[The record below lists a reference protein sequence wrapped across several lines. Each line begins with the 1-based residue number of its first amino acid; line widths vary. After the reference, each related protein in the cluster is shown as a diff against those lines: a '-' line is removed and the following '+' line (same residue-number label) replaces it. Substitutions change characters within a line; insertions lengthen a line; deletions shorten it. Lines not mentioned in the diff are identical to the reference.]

1 LQEGKI
7 PTTSSINFVKVKK
20 KNNKVLKNQQASQTV
35 TYEED
40 SILRGI
46 IEHTGAMMA
55 YFDLDFN
62 FVVANSAYAK
72 GAGYSTEEL
81 IGKNHFA
88 LFPNKENQIIFE
100 KVKKTG
106 TPEKFIDKPFE
117 YAGQP
122 NRGITYWDW
131 TLSPVK
137 DSKGKVQG
145 LVLTL
150 IETTE
155 RKKAEEILKESEE
168 RLNMAQKIA
177 HIGSWE
183 YYAKED
189 RAIWSEELFRIF
201 GLEPQKYGPDVNKY
215 VKLLHP
221 EDKEKINC
229 IMEKVLFK
237 GNVGD
242 KASFDYRIIR
252 PDGSVRTIHSER
264 VIREVDQYGCATRIM
279 GAEQDITERKQIEE
293 KLEKYSGNL
302 EKIIEER
309 TKQLKNAERLAAIG
323 QTAGMVGHDLRNPL
337 QAIIGEVYLAK
348 TELKLIPENE
358 YKKGL
363 QENIQAI
370 AEQISYMDKIVS
382 DLQTFV
388 KPIEPLIQIFNLKPL
403 IVTLLAQAD
412 IPKNVQTNLQIDD
425 TLFVKADPQ
434 LLKRVLINLVTN
446 SLQAMPEGGK
456 LTIKARNE
464 NKKYV
469 QIIVKDTGVGI
480 PEKVKP
486 NLFTP
491 LFTTKSKGQGFGL
504 AVCKRVIEAQGGTIN
519 FASQEG
525 KGTKFIVKLPA

>member
-1 LQEGKI
+1 MQEGKI

-137 DSKGKVQG
+137 DSKGKAQG

-252 PDGSVRTIHSER
+252 PDGSVRTIHS
-264 VIREVDQYGCATRIM
+264 
-279 GAEQDITERKQIEE
+279 GAGDSR
-293 KLEKYSGNL
+293 S
-302 EKIIEER
+302 
-309 TKQLKNAERLAAIG
+309 
-323 QTAGMVGHDLRNPL
+323 
-337 QAIIGEVYLAK
+337 
-348 TELKLIPENE
+348 
-358 YKKGL
+358 
-363 QENIQAI
+363 
-370 AEQISYMDKIVS
+370 
-382 DLQTFV
+382 
-388 KPIEPLIQIFNLKPL
+388 
-403 IVTLLAQAD
+403 
-412 IPKNVQTNLQIDD
+412 
-425 TLFVKADPQ
+425 
-434 LLKRVLINLVTN
+434 
-446 SLQAMPEGGK
+446 
-456 LTIKARNE
+456 
-464 NKKYV
+464 
-469 QIIVKDTGVGI
+469 
-480 PEKVKP
+480 
-486 NLFTP
+486 
-491 LFTTKSKGQGFGL
+491 
-504 AVCKRVIEAQGGTIN
+504 
-519 FASQEG
+519 
-525 KGTKFIVKLPA
+525 